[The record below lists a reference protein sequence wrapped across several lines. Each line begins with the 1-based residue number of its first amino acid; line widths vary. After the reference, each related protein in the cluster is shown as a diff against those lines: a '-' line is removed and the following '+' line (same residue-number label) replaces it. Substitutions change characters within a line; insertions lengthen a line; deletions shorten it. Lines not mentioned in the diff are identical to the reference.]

1 MLLRKIISYIIPS
14 VLFCL
19 LLTTVAAQ
27 DLHYSQYFNAP
38 LFVNPANTGFDPT
51 HDYRVGGNY
60 RDQWPSLGSPYQTMG
75 VWGDVQLFNDRFENG
90 WVGLGGSL
98 MKDAAGGGSLT
109 STRGIVSVAY
119 HQVLGLNGL
128 LSGGFGIG
136 MVNKRVD
143 LNKLTFNSQWNGQF
157 FDSQT
162 LSNEPFNFSSIYYL
176 DLQAGVNYAYF
187 ASDNVYL
194 NAGFSVTHLNHPK
207 ESFYATDTKIDQLP
221 FRYTAFLNSNIKID
235 NLWIVNPNLYVSKMS
250 TAWEV
255 VAGMNASRNLS
266 GDGSNQL
273 ILGLYYRSNDAVI
286 PMVGYQLN
294 DLKITVNY
302 DATIS
307 SLGPYNGTVGA
318 YEISIIK
325 SGFYGGGDKSS
336 KATKCPKAVSF

>member
-1 MLLRKIISYIIPS
+1 MKKVSKHIIFYFSLFLLIGS
-14 VLFCL
+14 VK
-19 LLTTVAAQ
+19 AQ

-38 LFVNPANTGFDPT
+38 LFVNPANTGFDPA

-60 RDQWPSLGSPYQTMG
+60 RDQWPSFGSPYETMG
-75 VWGDVQLFNDRFENG
+75 VWGDVQLFNERFENG

-98 MKDAAGGGSLT
+98 MKDVAGSGSLT

-119 HQVLGLNGL
+119 HQVLGLNSL

-143 LNKLTFNSQWNGQF
+143 LTKLTFNDQWNGQF
-157 FDSQT
+157 FDSK
-162 LSNEPFNFSSIYYL
+162 LSSNEPFVYSSVYYF

-194 NAGFSVTHLNHPK
+194 NAGFSVSHLNHPK
-207 ESFYATDTKIDQLP
+207 ESFYASDNLIDQLP
-221 FRYTAFLNSNIKID
+221 FRYTAFLNRNIKIQ
-235 NLWIVNPNLYVSKMS
+235 NLWILNPNLYVSKMS
-250 TAWEV
+250 TAWEIV
-255 VAGMNASRNLS
+255 GGMNASRNLS
-266 GDGSNQL
+266 GDGTNQL
-273 ILGLYYRSNDAVI
+273 ILGLYYRSNDALI

-307 SLGPYNGTVGA
+307 SLGAYNGTNGA

-325 SGFYGGGDKSS
+325 SGIYGSGDKST
-336 KATKCPKAVSF
+336 KATKCPKGVSF